1 MHELGAADQR
11 ILPASDHTH
20 ANSDVMLISSLK
32 RSAYWPRDHHA
43 WLARARAHLVEGND
57 LFVRDDIE
65 ARLGHIP
72 RIVAEDQRRR
82 QDRERADLSTALSS
96 APFTSVPSLPWQTLA

>member
-1 MHELGAADQR
+1 
-11 ILPASDHTH
+11 
-20 ANSDVMLISSLK
+20 MLMSSLQ
-32 RSAYWPRDHHA
+32 RSAYVIITPGWRAHVSITPG
-43 WLARARAHLVEGND
+43 WRARAQLVEGND